1 MKVSLSHVNL
11 VSAASFAAV
20 SAFATP
26 RMSARFST
34 SGYSG
39 SAPLVNF
46 PVLVRIA
53 EYDAATGKGIMGFA
67 YADCAADGADLSFL
81 ASDGSTLLAH
91 EIDTWNPS
99 GESAVWVQLPT
110 LDATTSFTMRWADA
124 DPPAPMSTNIW
135 AAAGYRS
142 VWHLNIADNAT
153 ADSVSNY
160 TGTVRN
166 PGDYTGAG
174 TGIVGGDYYNEEN
187 VTSGHDV
194 RTTAVAGFSATT
206 ASVATYSAW
215 VRQIGGTANNAYPD
229 PENYPK
235 IKWPSTW
242 GNCGAIVNSQNGGN
256 GQRAG
261 IEWCLEGKSDQLR
274 KMVVRDNGGQD
285 TKDLAIDSI
294 YDKEWHYMVLRYDGT
309 GRQLFVDGAI
319 QPNFTQDRTYA
330 NPTGTVRFG
339 NRNDSNGA
347 CVWTGDLDEIRFRD
361 ACTDDDWIAAEYA
374 NIAGD
379 TFLEVSALGMDGTLF
394 IEGSPARIG
403 SPSPAYGM
411 TNGLSSGDRISLSMP
426 LAAVA
431 GEGTVTNFLRGW
443 RLEAVDPATGTRST
457 VRTSDSPEAGE
468 AADLCLY
475 EHGGCAAFTWLWEPR
490 DVAAVSAPRTV
501 RTASDSIE
509 IAADVS
515 GLGYG
520 GLPALAVA
528 YRAAGSSTV
537 ATNVAVAAVGE
548 CGAYSATLSGL
559 AAGSDYDVQALLLG
573 DGGAVIAASETAR
586 IATSPAA
593 EGPVFFLKA
602 DATGTGDGSS
612 WTDAFTQWSNAVV
625 AVRAAGSARPV
636 TLYVAAGLYGTP
648 STEPVSPTFPTAFT
662 NASFAVRGG
671 CRAAYDG
678 DVARDPALYHS
689 IVTTW
694 STNNLRKATW
704 KRRSP
709 DPATYAHTDSDV
721 KVNGSNFRIIGDDG
735 RLQFP
740 DFEGDHDVFYSS
752 GSGGNKPIYIGGEG
766 ASGVVD
772 GIKVVCCNRGS
783 NRAGEIFVASGAGDV
798 LVTNC
803 VVAGCSIQS
812 GAVSDEGGTAGGRRT
827 TVVDCQFLYNQ
838 FSYGVVGVVSKG
850 NATVRRCL
858 FQGNIQTGVHA
869 GEGLGLLKFD
879 GTGCV
884 AEDCVLARNYQRV
897 SDSSRATLALGSGVF
912 SRLVVTNNYN
922 LSRHAV
928 ANPMVTLKANGSNEY
943 GLLRDSLFADNILQ
957 FIPEA
962 GSVAVLVSGHD
973 TGAHAAPSVVNC
985 VFRNNAVLA
994 VSNNL
999 PSGASCAFGIVG
1011 NASYASKNAWT
1022 TLEGCTFVSNRAEIV
1037 DMPDGVAAVLSR
1049 GVLSYASASSTIQ
1062 YGLANCTFFGP
1073 GADGVFD
1080 IAQYGENT
1088 QPLNVVNSVFALD
1101 DPNAVAAPF
1110 SWTDAA
1116 TAHVLDCAVQNWYP
1130 SLRPSGYGT
1139 LDGVKYD
1146 PIPLEAVATGVG
1158 DAFALRPTAR
1168 TPGIRETC
1176 DIATNA
1182 PAKATVLAPTFA
1194 FRTRDD
1200 GAEWQMLVPNA
1211 PGTLAEEKEPFA
1223 DPFGAARPFGATTAG
1238 AVQALTATAENGST
1252 LTLRRDPFDAGT
1264 LSTPFVQAAADGDAF
1279 APVAATPDGD
1289 GDFIGWLDE
1298 NGTTFST
1305 ANPLELTA
1313 SGDDVVLTA
1322 SFGTAAVTLTFDLG
1336 SLATFDGTGASTYSA
1351 SFQSGT
1357 AFPAIPPFT
1366 VRDGYVFVSWPD
1378 FPSSVPYESA
1388 RYEAKIVSSSVRRF
1402 HVAPGASG
1410 SGLSWS
1416 DPADLATAYAE
1427 AAAYRGELWL
1437 KEGEYVLQAAITLL
1451 PNVAV
1456 VGGFAGDETDASQ
1469 SDPESHPAIIA
1480 GCGLENLY
1488 WMPNG
1493 SDPGIGNRPA
1503 VWTDGAFNEPNPDF
1517 SDNYWQPASTDA
1529 AGQLYAFVGSSGTV
1543 VTNASLSGLVF
1554 TGFRLGAVSL
1564 LGCRSDGLA
1573 VSDCRFLANGTAA
1586 NASQAAV
1593 MVQESPF
1600 ALHGCD
1606 FVGNYRNVAFNL
1618 AGRPYTNVIA
1628 DCRFLDSAN
1637 AGIGCSVSTNGSF
1650 EVSRCLFARNFS
1662 DSRAPVLDLASQWHF
1677 GLAAF
1682 SDCVAVSNRVASGGQ
1697 ALLRFNCSNK
1707 TTGGGEYAATPC
1719 LEFRRC
1725 DFTDNAGAEVNA
1737 LLASLGNRYG
1747 SVAFRD
1753 CLVAGNSLSNAKNNA
1768 ALVRDDGYMLPTFVN
1783 CLFEKNSVE
1792 APASD
1797 AGIVLFAW
1805 TQYRRS
1811 ATIGCTFVDNAV
1823 RGAAPDRAADIII
1836 LNGYDGYPHTIVNTL
1851 FDERASGHWPIHGDT
1866 NVHFRLWGVY
1876 TAGQTTNDMGVV
1888 HLDIRGHSSD
1898 DPRIAARTSIGPNG
1912 RPGRPTKARSQA
1924 CGGHIV
1930 QQGLD
1935 GNYYVHRPWQT
1946 GGNPQIWSAQPD
1958 ARHLTAAEGA
1968 EQGLDPAGDAIPDAW
1983 GQSRPAGGS
1992 FSLGHVN
1999 RIRPAT
2005 MLIMH

>member
-26 RMSARFST
+26 RMSARIST

-67 YADCAADGADLSFL
+67 YADCAADGRDIAFKDAQGNALPR
-81 ASDGSTLLAH
+81 
-91 EIDTWNPS
+91 EIDTWTTS
-99 GESAVWVQLPT
+99 GESLVWVCLPVCANNT
-110 LDATTSFTMRWADA
+110 TFSMTWGDAAVAAQPPCQTNGSVWTAAGYVGVWHMSEASGAVADATAHGLTATPGGSYTVNSVAVSGKIGNARQNAALASQPGNLVVPNYDSFNVGDTFAVGGWFNLTDNSSSDNRFFSRKKTYTDQNGWEIMHKGGQANFNNRKINLRGRGNSKTIQSTSGMDIAGTGWQHFLFVYNGSSATIYHNGSVLAASGSIDAATDNGESLGIGSYREAAASCIVGSVDECRLLDAVPSAD
-124 DPPAPMSTNIW
+124 W
-135 AAAGYRS
+135 AAADY
-142 VWHLNIADNAT
+142 AT
-153 ADSVSNY
+153 QSD
-160 TGTVRN
+160 
-166 PGDYTGAG
+166 
-174 TGIVGGDYYNEEN
+174 
-187 VTSGHDV
+187 
-194 RTTAVAGFSATT
+194 
-206 ASVATYSAW
+206 ASFLTYGQAE
-215 VRQIGGTANNAYPD
+215 ILAA
-229 PENYPK
+229 E
-235 IKWPSTW
+235 
-242 GNCGAIVNSQNGGN
+242 GAINIRGN
-256 GQRAG
+256 
-261 IEWCLEGKSDQLR
+261 
-274 KMVVRDNGGQD
+274 
-285 TKDLAIDSI
+285 
-294 YDKEWHYMVLRYDGT
+294 
-309 GRQLFVDGAI
+309 
-319 QPNFTQDRTYA
+319 PA
-330 NPTGTVRFG
+330 N
-339 NRNDSNGA
+339 
-347 CVWTGDLDEIRFRD
+347 
-361 ACTDDDWIAAEYA
+361 
-374 NIAGD
+374 
-379 TFLEVSALGMDGTLF
+379 
-394 IEGSPARIG
+394 IG
-403 SPSPAYGM
+403 SPSPAYGLH
-411 TNGLSSGDRISLSMP
+411 TDVSEITFSMP
-426 LAAVA
+426 VTAVA
-431 GEGTVTNFLRGW
+431 GEGTVSNFLAGW
-443 RLEAVDPATGTRST
+443 TLDGVDIGSGIHTRIHSSSDPGASISSFT
-457 VRTSDSPEAGE
+457 YVRDVPYAE
-468 AADLCLY
+468 
-475 EHGGCAAFTWLWEPR
+475 FTWLWETR
-490 DVAAVSAPRTV
+490 YAAAVSAPRPV
-501 RTASDSIE
+501 RSLSDALE
-509 IAADVS
+509 LEVDVD

-520 GLPALAVA
+520 GAPSLAFAWRVA
-528 YRAAGSSTV
+528 GEASAT
-537 ATNVAVAAVGE
+537 TNVVAAAIGE

-573 DGGAVIAASETAR
+573 DGGAVIAASETVR

-838 FSYGVVGVVSKG
+838 FSYGVVGVISKG

-858 FQGNIQTGVHA
+858 FQGNSQTGVHA

-912 SRLVVTNNYN
+912 RRLVVTNNYN

-1116 TAHVLDCAVQNWYP
+1116 TAHVVDCAIQNWYP

-1146 PIPLEAVATGVG
+1146 PIPLDAVATGVG
-1158 DAFALRPTAR
+1158 DAFALRPAAR

-1279 APVAATPDGD
+1279 APVAATPVGD

-1586 NASQAAV
+1586 NAGQAAV
-1593 MVQESPF
+1593 MAQESPF

-1707 TTGGGEYAATPC
+1707 TTGGREYAATPC

-1725 DFTDNAGAEVNA
+1725 DFTENTGTDVNA
-1737 LLASLGNRYG
+1737 LLVSMGSRYA

-1753 CLVAGNSLSNAKNNA
+1753 CFVAGNSLSNAKNNA

-1983 GQSRPAGGS
+1983 GQSRPAGGP